1 MADENSSGKP
11 APKKSPMPDF
21 VKDALKKDGDPS
33 KTPTPKADPLPETE
47 NLPAIQPFTL
57 PFVSEESRLVPDAV
71 LRSAL
76 FSVQKKGT
84 RAIHWPAK
92 EVASIDNIK
101 IFYTGQQLDQ
111 GDLDV
116 WETVLHL
123 SAKVCL
129 GEKIFTSLY
138 EMLKIIGMTI
148 NGKNYEILE
157 QRLNRLTAC
166 SVTIDTPKYN
176 YTGSILAGFGR
187 EKETDRIFIR
197 LDTDMAVLFRP
208 TRFSQ
213 VDWRIR
219 KSLKG
224 QLAQWL
230 HAFYSTHVNP
240 LPMKV
245 ETLHRI
251 CGSEAKKL
259 YHFKAELL
267 KALDTLAEVCTAQ
280 NQPFAYEIVDDLVHI
295 TKTAS
300 KTQQKHLAMQT
311 RKTVAKVL
319 RSATRNG

>member
-1 MADENSSGKP
+1 MAVKDFTR
-11 APKKSPMPDF
+11 KKSGMPDF

-33 KTPTPKADPLPETE
+33 KNPIPQPHAASIIETE
-47 NLPAIQPFTL
+47 NLPKVQPFSL
-57 PFVSEESRLVPDAV
+57 PFASEDSRLLPDAV

-84 RAIHWPAK
+84 RAVHWPAK

-138 EMLKIIGMTI
+138 EMLKIMGMTI

-197 LDTDMAVLFRP
+197 LDTDMAVLFQP

-230 HAFYSTHVNP
+230 HAFYSTHAKP

-245 ETLHRI
+245 ETLHRL
-251 CGSEAKKL
+251 CGSDVA
-259 YHFKAELL
+259 LL
-267 KALDTLAEVCTAQ
+267 KNFRPQLIKALDTLAEVCTAQ
-280 NQPFAYEIVDDLVHI
+280 NQLFAYEIVCDLVYI

-300 KTQQKHLAMQT
+300 STQQKHLATQT
-311 RKTVAKVL
+311 RKAVAKAL
-319 RSATRNG
+319 KNATRSR